1 MIFKLMLAAFM
12 ALLILGCTATVS
24 LYPVEGPLSIQ
35 RPLPVLRATAS
46 GIMGNSGSITMVT
59 PDGEHF
65 EGKWSSAAGSGVS
78 FGTMSLFS
86 QYAAIYGSGF
96 SVSPGRGQNPGR
108 AFLIGDRGTT
118 IDVEFVT
125 GAGTANGFGF
135 AKDNRGNVYR
145 VLF

>member
-1 MIFKLMLAAFM
+1 M
-12 ALLILGCTATVS
+12 T
-24 LYPVEGPLSIQ
+24 
-35 RPLPVLRATAS
+35 
-46 GIMGNSGSITMVT
+46 T
-59 PDGEHF
+59 PDGEKF

-86 QYAAIYGSGF
+86 QYSAVYGSGF
-96 SVSPGRGQNPGR
+96 SFSPGQGQNPGR
-108 AFLIGDRGTT
+108 AFLIGNRVTT

-125 GAGTANGFGF
+125 GAETANCFGF